1 MIKLPDLFDNNER
14 FFFHF
19 TKICNKEPWKLF
31 IIKSLFSPGPERNIF
46 CYREIKYFYKRKKN
60 PIQKQQENK
69 GTVKRLDKNSFELIF
84 RTDFKGLCFH
94 AMRYVKDFETSEE
107 IVQEAFL
114 SLWEKRDNIDMAQPV
129 KAYLITTI
137 RNKCLNWLRDNKKFN
152 TDMLHFEEYIPDHE
166 YVSTDKLVEAEILK
180 TINNA
185 IHELPEKCREIFTL
199 SRFGNLKYQEIA
211 DQLQIS
217 VKTVET
223 QMSKALQHMRIRLK
237 EFISILLIILS
248 TIIN

>member
-1 MIKLPDLFDNNER
+1 MK
-14 FFFHF
+14 
-19 TKICNKEPWKLF
+19 
-31 IIKSLFSPGPERNIF
+31 
-46 CYREIKYFYKRKKN
+46 
-60 PIQKQQENK
+60 
-69 GTVKRLDKNSFELIF
+69 
-84 RTDFKGLCFH
+84 
-94 AMRYVKDFETSEE
+94 YVKDFDTSEE

-114 SLWEKRDNIDMAQPV
+114 SLWEKRDTIDTTQPV
-129 KAYLITTI
+129 KAYLVTTI
-137 RNKCLNWLRDNKKFN
+137 RNKCLNWLRDNRKFK
-152 TDMLHFEEYIPDHE
+152 TEILHFEDYIPDHDN
-166 YVSTDKLVEAEILK
+166 VSTDKLVEAEIHK
-180 TINNA
+180 TINDA

-199 SRFGNLKYQEIA
+199 SRFGNFKYQEIA

>member
-1 MIKLPDLFDNNER
+1 MK
-14 FFFHF
+14 
-19 TKICNKEPWKLF
+19 
-31 IIKSLFSPGPERNIF
+31 
-46 CYREIKYFYKRKKN
+46 
-60 PIQKQQENK
+60 
-69 GTVKRLDKNSFELIF
+69 
-84 RTDFKGLCFH
+84 
-94 AMRYVKDFETSEE
+94 YVKDFETSEE
-107 IVQEAFL
+107 IVQESFL

-152 TDMLHFEEYIPDHE
+152 TDILRFEEYIPNHE

-217 VKTVET
+217 VKTVES

>member
-1 MIKLPDLFDNNER
+1 MK
-14 FFFHF
+14 
-19 TKICNKEPWKLF
+19 
-31 IIKSLFSPGPERNIF
+31 
-46 CYREIKYFYKRKKN
+46 
-60 PIQKQQENK
+60 
-69 GTVKRLDKNSFELIF
+69 
-84 RTDFKGLCFH
+84 
-94 AMRYVKDFETSEE
+94 YVKDFETSEE
-107 IVQEAFL
+107 IVQESFL

-152 TDMLHFEEYIPDHE
+152 TDILHFEEYIPDHE

-180 TINNA
+180 AIHNA

-211 DQLQIS
+211 DKLQIS

>member
-1 MIKLPDLFDNNER
+1 MK
-14 FFFHF
+14 
-19 TKICNKEPWKLF
+19 
-31 IIKSLFSPGPERNIF
+31 
-46 CYREIKYFYKRKKN
+46 
-60 PIQKQQENK
+60 
-69 GTVKRLDKNSFELIF
+69 
-84 RTDFKGLCFH
+84 
-94 AMRYVKDFETSEE
+94 YVKDFETSEE
-107 IVQEAFL
+107 IVQESFL

-137 RNKCLNWLRDNKKFN
+137 RNKCLNWLRDHKKFN
-152 TDMLHFEEYIPDHE
+152 TDILHFEEYIPDHE
-166 YVSTDKLVEAEILK
+166 DVSTDKLVEAEILK
-180 TINNA
+180 AIHNA
-185 IHELPEKCREIFTL
+185 IQELPEKCRKIFTL

-217 VKTVET
+217 VKTVES

>member
-1 MIKLPDLFDNNER
+1 M
-14 FFFHF
+14 
-19 TKICNKEPWKLF
+19 
-31 IIKSLFSPGPERNIF
+31 
-46 CYREIKYFYKRKKN
+46 KYVR
-60 PIQKQQENK
+60 
-69 GTVKRLDKNSFELIF
+69 
-84 RTDFKGLCFH
+84 
-94 AMRYVKDFETSEE
+94 DFETAQE

-114 SLWEKRDNIDMAQPV
+114 SLWEKRDTIDLAQPV

-152 TDMLHFEEYIPDHE
+152 TVILHFEELLPDQE
-166 YVSTDKLVEAEILK
+166 YVSSDRLIEAELLK
-180 TINNA
+180 AVNHA
-185 IHELPEKCREIFTL
+185 IRELPEKCREIFTL

-237 EFISILLIILS
+237 EYISVIFLLITF
-248 TIIN
+248 TII